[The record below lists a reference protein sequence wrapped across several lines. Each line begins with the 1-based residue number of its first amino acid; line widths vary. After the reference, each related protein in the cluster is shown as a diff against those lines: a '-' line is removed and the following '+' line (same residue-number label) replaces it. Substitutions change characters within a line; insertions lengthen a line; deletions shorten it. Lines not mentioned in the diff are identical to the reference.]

1 VVKTRS
7 AQHSPIPA
15 DLVERL
21 YRQAQAGRWSVTL
34 PQFAAA
40 LQTSADRAAADLKA
54 GTKGFALERYL
65 KSLHLEDLALA
76 CACAAG
82 DDAAWEHFVREY
94 RPSLYRAA
102 DALDPSGRA
111 RELADSLYADLYGT
125 TERDGERRSLF
136 RYFHGRSSLPTWL
149 RAVLAQRHV
158 DAIRA
163 RRHLD
168 PLPEDDEPRAM
179 ASSSPPPADPDRTR
193 YLALLHRGLKLTIS
207 ALAARDRLRLACY
220 YTQQL
225 TLAQTGRVLSE
236 HEATAS
242 RQLARTRREIRQAV
256 ERHLR
261 SDAGLDAD
269 QIARCFEYALEDP
282 GPMDLN
288 DIVRKDV
295 ESDRSI

>member
-1 VVKTRS
+1 VVNKAAPRT
-7 AQHSPIPA
+7 HIPDA
-15 DLVERL
+15 LIARL
-21 YRQAQAGRWSVTL
+21 HGQAQAGRWSVTVAR
-34 PQFAAA
+34 FAGA
-40 LQTSADRAAADLKA
+40 LQTSVDRAAAAVKA
-54 GTKGFALERYL
+54 GAPSVDVERYL
-65 KSLHLEDLALA
+65 KALHLEDLALA

-94 RPSLYRAA
+94 RPALYRAA

-163 RRHLD
+163 HRRLE
-168 PLPEDDEPRAM
+168 PLPEDDEPLAV
-179 ASSSPPPADPDRTR
+179 ASRLPAPADPDRTR
-193 YLALLHRGLKLTIS
+193 YLAMLHRALKVAIS
-207 ALAARDRLRLACY
+207 VLAAGDRLRLACY
-220 YTQQL
+220 YTEQL
-225 TLAQTGRVLSE
+225 TLAQTGRVLGE

-242 RQLARTRREIRQAV
+242 RQLARTRRELRQAV

-261 SDAGLDAD
+261 GEAGLGDD
-269 QIARCFEYALEDP
+269 QITRCFEYGLEDP
-282 GPMDLN
+282 GPLDLN
-288 DIVRKDV
+288 DIARKDM
-295 ESDRSI
+295 EPDRSI

>member
-1 VVKTRS
+1 VLKKS
-7 AQHSPIPA
+7 PAQPDRIPD

-21 YRQAQAGRWSVTL
+21 HREAQAGRWSVSV
-34 PQFAAA
+34 PRFAAA
-40 LQTSADRAAADLKA
+40 LQTSADKAAAGLKGGA
-54 GTKGFALERYL
+54 AFAVERYL
-65 KSLHLEDLALA
+65 KSLHLQDLALA

-94 RPSLYRAA
+94 RPALYRAA

-163 RRHLD
+163 RRRLD
-168 PLPEDDEPRAM
+168 PLPEDDEPHAVVS
-179 ASSSPPPADPDRTR
+179 ASPPPADPDRTR
-193 YLALLHRGLKLTIS
+193 YLALLHLALKAAIS
-207 ALAARDRLRLACY
+207 VLAARDRLRLACY

-225 TLAQTGRVLSE
+225 TLAQTGRVLGE

-242 RQLARTRREIRQAV
+242 RQLARTRREIRQSV
-256 ERHLR
+256 ERYLR
-261 SDAGLDAD
+261 SEAGLDAD
-269 QIARCFEYALEDP
+269 QTARCFEYALEDP
-282 GPMDLN
+282 GPLDLN